1 MSLLRLFAAPRETL
15 CLLAVVGVTVA
26 GQTPLQFEV
35 ASIKRNT
42 SGDLPIGAPPDPST
56 GEIRL
61 RQVPARNL
69 ILNAYPLQTVPVQ
82 IVNLPSWGDDRYDV
96 IAKGK
101 PNATAEERQQMFR
114 SLLADRMKL
123 AAHYETREMDAYDL
137 VFARADRQLGDG
149 IKPSSLVCSGGPS
162 TRPLAAT
169 GTGIAGVRE
178 AALQRCGSFWIEND
192 TIISNAVTIANLV
205 RMVTPA
211 ADRPIVD
218 KTGLAGYFAV
228 TLRFQRIP
236 PRAATEPNPD
246 AAPLIFT
253 ALPEQL
259 GLKLEPSR
267 AEGQILVIDHVER
280 PTEN

>member
-1 MSLLRLFAAPRETL
+1 MSLFRLFAALPETL
-15 CLLAVVGVTVA
+15 CLLAVLGVTLA
-26 GQTPLQFEV
+26 GQAPLQFDV
-35 ASIKRNT
+35 ASIKRNI
-42 SGDLPIGAPPDPST
+42 SGDLPTGARPDPST

-61 RQVPARNL
+61 VQVPARNL

-82 IVNLPSWGDDRYDV
+82 IVNLPSWAGDRYDV
-96 IAKGK
+96 VAKGK
-101 PNATAEERQQMFR
+101 PNATAEERQEMFR

-137 VFARADRQLGDG
+137 VFARSDKQLGDG
-149 IKPSSLVCSGGPS
+149 IKPSSLDCSGGP
-162 TRPLAAT
+162 PT
-169 GTGIAGVRE
+169 GPVAPRGTSIDDVRT
-178 AALQRCGSFWIEND
+178 AALQRCGSFWMEND
-192 TIISNAVTIANLV
+192 GIMSGAVTIANLV
-205 RMVTPA
+205 QIVTPA
-211 ADRPIVD
+211 AGRPIVD

-236 PRAATEPNPD
+236 PRAGIEPNPD

-259 GLKLEPSR
+259 GLKLEPSKTQ
-267 AEGQILVIDHVER
+267 GQILVIDHVER